1 MYGLEGKV
9 ALVTGAGGENGIGR
23 SIATRLALE
32 GADVVVNDLTINPY
46 EDRPGSWGG
55 GTQVVNEVIAM
66 GRKSMAITADVSN
79 SNQVQAMVDQALEQ
93 FGRIDIL
100 INNAGSRP
108 GGDRKPVVDVLEEDF
123 DLVQRVNV
131 KGTFLVSQAVA
142 RHMIKRGGGGKII
155 SMSSR
160 AGKTGTATYAAYCA
174 SKFAVIGFT
183 QSLALELAEHHI
195 MVNAICPGLVDTER
209 VDYIA
214 AAMAPEGQSAIEYR
228 ADMVRD
234 RAAAVPLGRLAI
246 AADIA
251 KTAAFLAS
259 SESDYLTGQSINVAG
274 GYEMH

>member
-23 SIATRLALE
+23 GIATRLARE

-46 EDRPGSWGG
+46 DDRPGAWGG
-55 GTQVVNEVIAM
+55 VTQVVEEIRAM
-66 GRKSMAITADVSN
+66 GRKSAAITADVSN
-79 SNQVQAMVDQALEQ
+79 SAQVQAMVDQTIEQ

-100 INNAGSRP
+100 VNNAGSRP
-108 GGDRKPVVDVLEEDF
+108 GGDRKLVVDVTEEDF
-123 DLVQRVNV
+123 DLVQRVNL

-174 SKFAVIGFT
+174 SKFGVIGFT
-183 QSLALELAEHHI
+183 QSLAMELAEHNI

-214 AAMAPEGQSAIEYR
+214 AATAPEGQSAIEYR

-234 RAAAVPLGRLAI
+234 RAATVPLGRLAV

-259 SESDYLTGQSINVAG
+259 AESDYLTGQSINVAG

>member
-23 SIATRLALE
+23 GIATRLALE

-46 EDRPGSWGG
+46 DDRPGTWGG
-55 GTQVVNEVIAM
+55 VSQVVEEIKAL
-66 GRKSMAITADVSN
+66 GRKSTAITADVSN
-79 SNQVQAMVDQALEQ
+79 AAQVQAMVDQTIAEY
-93 FGRIDIL
+93 GHIDIL
-100 INNAGSRP
+100 VNNAGSRP
-108 GGDRKPVVDVLEEDF
+108 GGDRKLVVDVLEEDF
-123 DLVQRVNV
+123 DLVIRVNL

-142 RHMIKRGGGGKII
+142 RHMIKRGGGGNII
-155 SMSSR
+155 NMSSR
-160 AGKTGTATYAAYCA
+160 AGKTGTAMYAAYCA
-174 SKFAVIGFT
+174 SKFGVIGFT
-183 QSLALELAEHHI
+183 QSLALELAQHNI

-214 AAMAPEGQSAIEYR
+214 AATAPEGQSAIEYR

-234 RAAAVPLGRLAI
+234 RAATVPLGRLAV

>member
-1 MYGLEGKV
+1 M
-9 ALVTGAGGENGIGR
+9 
-23 SIATRLALE
+23 
-32 GADVVVNDLTINPY
+32 VVNDLTINPY
-46 EDRPGSWGG
+46 EDRPGSWGCV
-55 GTQVVNEVIAM
+55 TLVVNEVMAM
-66 GRKSMAITADVSN
+66 GRKSIAITADVSN
-79 SNQVQAMVDQALEQ
+79 SNQVQAMIDQTLEQ

-100 INNAGSRP
+100 VNNAGSRP

-160 AGKTGTATYAAYCA
+160 AGKTGSATYAAYCA

-183 QSLALELAEHHI
+183 QSLALELAEYRI

-214 AAMAPEGQSAIEYR
+214 AAAAPEGQSAIEYR

-234 RAAAVPLGRLAI
+234 RAANVPLGRLAV

>member
-23 SIATRLALE
+23 GIATRLALE
-32 GADVVVNDLTINPY
+32 GADVVVNDLTLNPY
-46 EDRPGSWGG
+46 DDRPGTWGG
-55 GTQVVNEVIAM
+55 VTQVVEEIKAL

-79 SNQVQAMVDQALEQ
+79 SAQVQAMVDQTIKE

-100 INNAGSRP
+100 VNNAGSRP
-108 GGDRKPVVDVLEEDF
+108 GGDRKLVVDVLEEDF
-123 DLVQRVNV
+123 DLVMRVNM

-160 AGKTGTATYAAYCA
+160 AGKTGTAMYAAYCA
-174 SKFAVIGFT
+174 SKFGVIGFT
-183 QSLALELAEHHI
+183 QSLALELAEHQI

-214 AAMAPEGQSAIEYR
+214 AATAPEGQSAIEYR

-234 RAAAVPLGRLAI
+234 RAAVVPLGRLAV

>member
-1 MYGLEGKV
+1 MYGLQGKV

-23 SIATRLALE
+23 GIATRLALE

-55 GTQVVNEVIAM
+55 VTQVVNEVMAM
-66 GRKSMAITADVSN
+66 GRKSIAITADVSN
-79 SNQVQAMVDQALEQ
+79 SNQVQAMVDQTLEQ

-100 INNAGSRP
+100 VNNAGSRP

-183 QSLALELAEHHI
+183 QSLALELAEYRI

-214 AAMAPEGQSAIEYR
+214 AATAPEGQSAIEYR

-234 RAAAVPLGRLAI
+234 RAANVPLGRLAV

>member
-23 SIATRLALE
+23 GIATRLALE

-46 EDRPGSWGG
+46 DDRPGTWGG
-55 GTQVVNEVIAM
+55 VTQVVEEIKAL
-66 GRKSMAITADVSN
+66 GRKSTAITADVSN
-79 SNQVQAMVDQALEQ
+79 AAQVQAMVDQTIAEY
-93 FGRIDIL
+93 GHIDIL
-100 INNAGSRP
+100 VNNAGSRP
-108 GGDRKPVVDVLEEDF
+108 GGDRKLVVDVLEEDF
-123 DLVQRVNV
+123 DLVIRVNL

-160 AGKTGTATYAAYCA
+160 AGKTGTAMYAAYCA
-174 SKFAVIGFT
+174 SKFGVIGFT
-183 QSLALELAEHHI
+183 QSLALELAQYNI

-214 AAMAPEGQSAIEYR
+214 AATAPEGQSAIEYR

-234 RAAAVPLGRLAI
+234 RAATVPLGRLAV

>member
-23 SIATRLALE
+23 GIATRLALE

-55 GTQVVNEVIAM
+55 VTQVVNEVMAM
-66 GRKSMAITADVSN
+66 GRKSIAITADVSN
-79 SNQVQAMVDQALEQ
+79 SNQVQAMIDQTLEQ

-100 INNAGSRP
+100 VNNAGSRP

-142 RHMIKRGGGGKII
+142 RHMIERGGGGKII

-183 QSLALELAEHHI
+183 QSLALELAEYRI

-234 RAAAVPLGRLAI
+234 RAANVPLGRLAV

>member
-55 GTQVVNEVIAM
+55 VTQVVNEVIAM
-66 GRKSMAITADVSN
+66 GRKSIAITADVSN

-155 SMSSR
+155 NMSSR

-234 RAAAVPLGRLAI
+234 RAASVPLGRLAV

>member
-23 SIATRLALE
+23 GIATRLALE

-46 EDRPGSWGG
+46 EDRPGAWGG
-55 GTQVVNEVIAM
+55 VTQVVNEVMAM
-66 GRKSMAITADVSN
+66 GRKSIAITADVSN
-79 SNQVQAMVDQALEQ
+79 SNQVQAMIDQTLEQ

-100 INNAGSRP
+100 VNNAGSRP

-142 RHMIKRGGGGKII
+142 RHMIERGGGGKII

-183 QSLALELAEHHI
+183 QSLALELAEYRI

-214 AAMAPEGQSAIEYR
+214 AAAAPEGQSAIEYR

-234 RAAAVPLGRLAI
+234 RAANVPLGRLAV

>member
-23 SIATRLALE
+23 GIATRLALE

-55 GTQVVNEVIAM
+55 VTQVVNEVMAM
-66 GRKSMAITADVSN
+66 GRKSIAITADVSN
-79 SNQVQAMVDQALEQ
+79 SNQVQAMVDQTLEQ

-100 INNAGSRP
+100 VNNAGSRP

-183 QSLALELAEHHI
+183 QSLALELAEHRI

-214 AAMAPEGQSAIEYR
+214 AAAAPEGQSAIEYR

-234 RAAAVPLGRLAI
+234 RAANVPLGRLAV

>member
-23 SIATRLALE
+23 GIATRLALE

-55 GTQVVNEVIAM
+55 VTQVVNEVMAM
-66 GRKSMAITADVSN
+66 GRKSIAITADVSN
-79 SNQVQAMVDQALEQ
+79 SNQVQAMVDQTLEQ

-100 INNAGSRP
+100 VNNAGSRP

-183 QSLALELAEHHI
+183 QSLALELAEHRI

-214 AAMAPEGQSAIEYR
+214 AAAAPEGQSAIEYR

-234 RAAAVPLGRLAI
+234 RAASVPLGRLAV

>member
-23 SIATRLALE
+23 GIATRLALE

-55 GTQVVNEVIAM
+55 VNQVVNEVMAI
-66 GRKSMAITADVSN
+66 GRKSIAITADVSN
-79 SNQVQAMVDQALEQ
+79 SNQVQAMVDETLER

-100 INNAGSRP
+100 VNNAGSRP

-183 QSLALELAEHHI
+183 QSLALELAEHRI

-214 AAMAPEGQSAIEYR
+214 AAAAPEGQSAIEYR

-234 RAAAVPLGRLAI
+234 RAANVPLGRLAV

>member
-55 GTQVVNEVIAM
+55 VTQVVNEVIAM

>member
-23 SIATRLALE
+23 GIATRLALE

-55 GTQVVNEVIAM
+55 VTQVVNEVMAM
-66 GRKSMAITADVSN
+66 GRKSIAITADVSN
-79 SNQVQAMVDQALEQ
+79 SNQVQAMVDQTLEQ

-100 INNAGSRP
+100 VNNAGSRP

-142 RHMIKRGGGGKII
+142 RHMINRGGGGKII

-183 QSLALELAEHHI
+183 QSLALELAEYRI

-214 AAMAPEGQSAIEYR
+214 AAAAPEGQSAIEYR

-234 RAAAVPLGRLAI
+234 RAANVPLGRLAV

>member
-23 SIATRLALE
+23 GIATRLALE

-46 EDRPGSWGG
+46 GDRPGSWGG
-55 GTQVVNEVIAM
+55 VTQVVNEVMAM
-66 GRKSMAITADVSN
+66 GRKSIAITADVSN
-79 SNQVQAMVDQALEQ
+79 SNQVQAMIDQTLEQ

-100 INNAGSRP
+100 VNNAGSRP

-183 QSLALELAEHHI
+183 QSLALELAEHRI

-214 AAMAPEGQSAIEYR
+214 AAAAPEGQSAIEYR

-234 RAAAVPLGRLAI
+234 RAANVPLGRLAV

>member
-1 MYGLEGKV
+1 MYGLQGKV

-23 SIATRLALE
+23 GIATRLAVE

-55 GTQVVNEVIAM
+55 VTQVVNEVMAM
-66 GRKSMAITADVSN
+66 GRKSIAITADVSN
-79 SNQVQAMVDQALEQ
+79 SNQVQAMVDQTLEQ

-100 INNAGSRP
+100 VNNAGSRP

-183 QSLALELAEHHI
+183 QSLALELAEYRI

-214 AAMAPEGQSAIEYR
+214 AAAAPEGQSAIEYR

-234 RAAAVPLGRLAI
+234 RAANVPLGRLAV

>member
-23 SIATRLALE
+23 GIATRLALE

-55 GTQVVNEVIAM
+55 VTQVVNEVMAM
-66 GRKSMAITADVSN
+66 GRKSIAITADVSN
-79 SNQVQAMVDQALEQ
+79 SNQVQAMVDQTLEQ

-100 INNAGSRP
+100 VNNAGSRP

-142 RHMIKRGGGGKII
+142 RHMIQRGGGGKII

-183 QSLALELAEHHI
+183 QSLALELAEHRI

-214 AAMAPEGQSAIEYR
+214 AAAAPEGQSAIEYR

-234 RAAAVPLGRLAI
+234 RAANVPLGRLAV

>member
-23 SIATRLALE
+23 GIATRLAME

-46 EDRPGSWGG
+46 ADRPGSWGG
-55 GTQVVNEVIAM
+55 VTQVVEEIKAL

-79 SNQVQAMVDQALEQ
+79 SAQVQAMIDQTLEQ

-100 INNAGSRP
+100 VNNAGSRP
-108 GGDRKPVVDVLEEDF
+108 GGDRKLVVDVTEEDF
-123 DLVQRVNV
+123 DLVQRVNL

-160 AGKTGTATYAAYCA
+160 AGKTGTAMYAAYCA

-183 QSLALELAEHHI
+183 QSLALELAQHNI

-209 VDYIA
+209 VDYIVA
-214 AAMAPEGQSAIEYR
+214 ATAPEGQSAIEYR

-234 RAAAVPLGRLAI
+234 RAATVPLGRLAV

-259 SESDYLTGQSINVAG
+259 AESDYLTGQSINVAG

>member
-23 SIATRLALE
+23 GIATRLALE

-46 EDRPGSWGG
+46 QDRPGSWGG
-55 GTQVVNEVIAM
+55 VTQVVDEVMAM
-66 GRKSMAITADVSN
+66 GRKSIAITADVSN
-79 SNQVQAMVDQALEQ
+79 SNQVQAMIDQTLEQ

-100 INNAGSRP
+100 VNNAGSRP

-183 QSLALELAEHHI
+183 QSLALELAEYRI

-214 AAMAPEGQSAIEYR
+214 AAAAPEGQSAIEYR

-234 RAAAVPLGRLAI
+234 RAANVPLGRLAV

>member
-1 MYGLEGKV
+1 MYGLQGKV

-23 SIATRLALE
+23 GIATRLALE

-55 GTQVVNEVIAM
+55 VTQVVNEVMAM
-66 GRKSMAITADVSN
+66 GRKSIAITADVSN
-79 SNQVQAMVDQALEQ
+79 SSQVQAMVDQTLEQ

-100 INNAGSRP
+100 VNNAGSRP

-183 QSLALELAEHHI
+183 QSLALELAEYRI

-214 AAMAPEGQSAIEYR
+214 AAAAPEGQSAIEYR

-234 RAAAVPLGRLAI
+234 RAANVPLGRLAV

>member
-1 MYGLEGKV
+1 MYGLEDKV

-46 EDRPGSWGG
+46 EERPGSWGG
-55 GTQVVNEVIAM
+55 VTQVVNEIMAM
-66 GRKSMAITADVSN
+66 GRKSIAITADVSN
-79 SNQVQAMVDQALEQ
+79 SNQVQAMVDQTLEQ
-93 FGRIDIL
+93 FGHIDIL
-100 INNAGSRP
+100 VNNAGSRP

-234 RAAAVPLGRLAI
+234 RAASVPLGRLAV

>member
-9 ALVTGAGGENGIGR
+9 ALVTGAAGENGIGR

-46 EDRPGSWGG
+46 EERPGSWGG
-55 GTQVVNEVIAM
+55 VTQVVNEIMAM
-66 GRKSMAITADVSN
+66 GRKSIAITADVSN
-79 SNQVQAMVDQALEQ
+79 SNQVQAMVDQTLEQ
-93 FGRIDIL
+93 FGHIDIL
-100 INNAGSRP
+100 VNNAGSRP

-142 RHMIKRGGGGKII
+142 RHMIKRCGGGKII

-234 RAAAVPLGRLAI
+234 RAASVPLGRLAV

>member
-23 SIATRLALE
+23 GIATRLALE

-46 EDRPGSWGG
+46 DDRPGTWGG
-55 GTQVVNEVIAM
+55 VTQVVEEIKAL
-66 GRKSMAITADVSN
+66 GRKSTAIIADVSN
-79 SNQVQAMVDQALEQ
+79 AAQVHAMVDQTIAE

-100 INNAGSRP
+100 VNNAGSRP
-108 GGDRKPVVDVLEEDF
+108 GGDRKLVVDVLEEDF
-123 DLVQRVNV
+123 DLVIRVNL

-155 SMSSR
+155 NMSSR
-160 AGKTGTATYAAYCA
+160 AGKTGTAMYAAYCA
-174 SKFAVIGFT
+174 SKFGVIGFT
-183 QSLALELAEHHI
+183 QSLALELAQHNI

-214 AAMAPEGQSAIEYR
+214 AATAPEGQSAIEYR

-234 RAAAVPLGRLAI
+234 RAATVPLGRLAV

>member
-46 EDRPGSWGG
+46 KERPGSWGG
-55 GTQVVNEVIAM
+55 VTQVVNEVMAM
-66 GRKSMAITADVSN
+66 GRKSIAITADVSN

-100 INNAGSRP
+100 VNNAGSRP

-183 QSLALELAEHHI
+183 QSLALELAEYHI

-234 RAAAVPLGRLAI
+234 RAASVPLGRLAV

>member
-55 GTQVVNEVIAM
+55 VTQVVNEVMAM

>member
-23 SIATRLALE
+23 GIATRLALE

-46 EDRPGSWGG
+46 DDRPGTWGG
-55 GTQVVNEVIAM
+55 VTHVVEEIKAL
-66 GRKSMAITADVSN
+66 GRKSTAITADVSKA
-79 SNQVQAMVDQALEQ
+79 SQVQAMVDQTVAE

-100 INNAGSRP
+100 VNNAGSRP
-108 GGDRKPVVDVLEEDF
+108 GGDRKLVVDVLEDDF
-123 DLVQRVNV
+123 DLVIRVNL

-160 AGKTGTATYAAYCA
+160 AGKTGTAMYAAYCA
-174 SKFAVIGFT
+174 SKFGVIGFT
-183 QSLALELAEHHI
+183 QSLALELAQHNI

-214 AAMAPEGQSAIEYR
+214 AATAPEGQSAIEYR

-234 RAAAVPLGRLAI
+234 RAATVPLGRLAV

>member
-1 MYGLEGKV
+1 MYGLQGKV

-55 GTQVVNEVIAM
+55 VTQVVNEVMAM
-66 GRKSMAITADVSN
+66 GRKSIAITADVSN
-79 SNQVQAMVDQALEQ
+79 SNQVQAMVDQTLEQ

-100 INNAGSRP
+100 VNNAGSRP

-183 QSLALELAEHHI
+183 QSLALELAEYRI

-214 AAMAPEGQSAIEYR
+214 AATAPEGQSAIEYR

-234 RAAAVPLGRLAI
+234 RAANVPLGRLAV

>member
-23 SIATRLALE
+23 GIATRLALE
-32 GADVVVNDLTINPY
+32 GADVVVNDLMVNPY

-55 GTQVVNEVIAM
+55 VTQVVNEVMAM

-79 SNQVQAMVDQALEQ
+79 SNQVQAMVDQAIEH

-183 QSLALELAEHHI
+183 QSLALELAEHRI

-214 AAMAPEGQSAIEYR
+214 AAAAPEGQSAIEYR

-234 RAAAVPLGRLAI
+234 RAASVPLGRLAV

>member
-23 SIATRLALE
+23 GIATRLALE

-46 EDRPGSWGG
+46 EDRPGAWGG
-55 GTQVVNEVIAM
+55 VTQVVNEVMAM
-66 GRKSMAITADVSN
+66 GRKSIAITADVSN
-79 SNQVQAMVDQALEQ
+79 SNQVQAMVDQTLEQ

-100 INNAGSRP
+100 VNNAGSRP

-214 AAMAPEGQSAIEYR
+214 AAAAPEGQSAIEYR

-234 RAAAVPLGRLAI
+234 RAASVPLGRLAV

>member
-23 SIATRLALE
+23 GIATRLALE

-46 EDRPGSWGG
+46 EDRPGAWGG
-55 GTQVVNEVIAM
+55 VTQVVNEVMAM
-66 GRKSMAITADVSN
+66 GRKSIAITADVSN
-79 SNQVQAMVDQALEQ
+79 SNQVQAMIDQTLEQ

-100 INNAGSRP
+100 VNNAGSRP

-183 QSLALELAEHHI
+183 QSLALELAEYRI

-214 AAMAPEGQSAIEYR
+214 AAAAPEGQSAIEYR

-234 RAAAVPLGRLAI
+234 RAANVPLGRLAV

>member
-1 MYGLEGKV
+1 MYSLEGKV

-23 SIATRLALE
+23 GIATRLALE

-46 EDRPGSWGG
+46 DDRPGTWGG
-55 GTQVVNEVIAM
+55 MTQVVEEIKAL
-66 GRKSMAITADVSN
+66 GRKSTAIIADVSN
-79 SNQVQAMVDQALEQ
+79 AAQVQAMVDQTIAE
-93 FGRIDIL
+93 FGSIDIMV
-100 INNAGSRP
+100 NNAGSRP
-108 GGDRKPVVDVLEEDF
+108 GGDRKLVVDVLEEDF
-123 DLVQRVNV
+123 DLVIRVNL

-155 SMSSR
+155 NMSSR

-174 SKFAVIGFT
+174 SKFGVIGFT
-183 QSLALELAEHHI
+183 QSLALELAQHNI

-214 AAMAPEGQSAIEYR
+214 AATAPEGQSAIEYR

-234 RAAAVPLGRLAI
+234 RAATVPLGRLAV

>member
-55 GTQVVNEVIAM
+55 VTQVVNEVMAM
-66 GRKSMAITADVSN
+66 GRKSIAITADVSN

-234 RAAAVPLGRLAI
+234 RAAAVPLGRLAV

>member
-1 MYGLEGKV
+1 
-9 ALVTGAGGENGIGR
+9 
-23 SIATRLALE
+23 LALE

-46 EDRPGSWGG
+46 DDRPGTWGG
-55 GTQVVNEVIAM
+55 VTQVVEEIKAL
-66 GRKSMAITADVSN
+66 GRKSTAITADVSN
-79 SNQVQAMVDQALEQ
+79 AAQVQAMVDQTIAEY
-93 FGRIDIL
+93 GHIDIL
-100 INNAGSRP
+100 VNNAGSRP
-108 GGDRKPVVDVLEEDF
+108 GGDRKLVVDVLEEDF
-123 DLVQRVNV
+123 DLVIRVNL

-142 RHMIKRGGGGKII
+142 RHMIKRGGGGNII
-155 SMSSR
+155 NMSSR
-160 AGKTGTATYAAYCA
+160 AGKTGTAMYAAYCA
-174 SKFAVIGFT
+174 SKFGVIGFT
-183 QSLALELAEHHI
+183 QSLALELAQYNI

-214 AAMAPEGQSAIEYR
+214 AATAPEGQSAIEYR

-234 RAAAVPLGRLAI
+234 RAATVPLGRLAV